1 MTPTYDIHL
10 YRVNLEGGEPRRL
23 TESPGQHDRP
33 AYWTYLGS
41 KGEGVQFSP
50 SHQFFLDAHSDV
62 NRPPQTDVCRADG
75 KRIAVLTKASDAA
88 MKMLRPH
95 APDEFSAKA
104 ADGRTDLYGI
114 VYKPYDF
121 DAARK
126 YPVLDYIYAG
136 PQTTWVSR
144 TYAGGIGAMAQAF
157 ANLGFIVFTVD
168 ARGTPERGKEF
179 QDVVYGNIGRNEIPD
194 HVAVLKHLAATR
206 TYIDLSRAGVF
217 GASYGGY
224 FAIRAMLQAPEVF
237 QAGVAVA
244 PLSDLR
250 QVSGSAT
257 IYFSGDAEKDKDALE
272 FASNLRVAG
281 NLKGHLLLIHGTSD
295 VNAPVTATMQMID
308 AFIRAGKHY
317 DLILVPD
324 QDHII
329 GGQPGAYILQQQRKY
344 LIEHLQP

>member
-1 MTPTYDIHL
+1 MRTVVRMRTALVFLLGIARSQP
-10 YRVNLEGGEPRRL
+10 
-23 TESPGQHDRP
+23 P
-33 AYWTYLGS
+33 A
-41 KGEGVQFSP
+41 
-50 SHQFFLDAHSDV
+50 DD
-62 NRPPQTDVCRADG
+62 
-75 KRIAVLTKASDAA
+75 
-88 MKMLRPH
+88 
-95 APDEFSAKA
+95 
-104 ADGRTDLYGI
+104 
-114 VYKPYDF
+114 PYM
-121 DAARK
+121 
-126 YPVLDYIYAG
+126 
-136 PQTTWVSR
+136 
-144 TYAGGIGAMAQAF
+144 IGAGLGGQAVCPV
-157 ANLGFIVFTVD
+157 FITGVTHGSPAERAGLRGGDYLLAVSGARVTGLADAFDRLRAGKSPAVSLSLWRSGREFDTIVERERRSVD

-224 FAIRAMLQAPEVF
+224 FAIRALLQAPEVF
-237 QAGVAVA
+237 RAGVAVA